1 MSTVIFPYKHTGKP
15 RIVSYIDGTIAVA
28 LKTTTI
34 GKGGRALPG
43 YKLAYFNVSNNP
55 HLIQALTTKNY
66 IGLES
71 ILNGTI
77 STEKF
82 NQAKTALV
90 KRL

>member
-1 MSTVIFPYKHTGKP
+1 MTVVFPYKHTAKP
-15 RIVSYIDGTIAVA
+15 RIVSYIDDTIAVA

-34 GKGGRALPG
+34 SKNGRALPG

-66 IGLES
+66 IGQED
-71 ILNGTI
+71 ILNNTI
-77 STEKF
+77 TPERF
-82 NQAKTALV
+82 GAAKTALV